1 MNNVSIPSIHASIEE
16 KVRQLI
22 ENFNSAIPNDTDIQ
36 ITIDGYLKSS
46 NGVRIKIVNIESID
60 DDLICQ
66 WENIAN
72 KSGCIKYNYTIN
84 MHSGEML
91 INVEYKRPPVLE
103 LRCLIFPIILIIIWA
118 ILMKIN
124 PGRYNPLQTL

>member
-46 NGVRIKIVNIESID
+46 NGVRIKIVIYRVN
-60 DDLICQ
+60 
-66 WENIAN
+66 
-72 KSGCIKYNYTIN
+72 
-84 MHSGEML
+84 
-91 INVEYKRPPVLE
+91 R
-103 LRCLIFPIILIIIWA
+103 
-118 ILMKIN
+118 
-124 PGRYNPLQTL
+124 